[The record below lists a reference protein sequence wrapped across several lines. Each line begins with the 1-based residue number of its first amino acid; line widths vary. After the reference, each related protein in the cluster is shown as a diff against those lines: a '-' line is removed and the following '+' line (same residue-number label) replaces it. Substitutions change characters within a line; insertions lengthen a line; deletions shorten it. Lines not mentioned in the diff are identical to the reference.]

1 LPAIFISHSSK
12 DDEQANAIKA
22 WLATDGYE
30 QVFLDFDKHSGL
42 RAGEEWE
49 RRLYEEIQR
58 SHAVLL
64 VLTPNWLDSKWCF
77 AEFTQARA
85 LGKILFPLVLS
96 PLGDRR
102 VAPEIQ
108 GIDLRDWNADGEA
121 YLRKRIRE
129 VVAELAH
136 GFTWDQTRCPYPG
149 IYSFDQQDAA
159 IFFGRDREIREIL
172 EKLQARRVQGGK
184 RFVLVLGNS
193 GSGKSSVLKAGVL
206 PQLARQPRDWL
217 LLPTFRPEHDPVANF
232 AKALATFCGGP
243 AAWRDWEQK
252 LLKPDARRTLQE
264 IADDLR
270 IGPAAGATIIVPID
284 QFEETFTI
292 ADPGKREAFLNIL
305 AVMADGTHNL
315 PYLAVGTARSDV
327 FNDLLKQKRGLL
339 AVEDYPLP
347 PMPIDCL
354 PKIIEGPAGIA
365 AILVDKGLAAR
376 IVADVKSTEALPLLA
391 FALRELHERFAQEHK
406 LTIANYE
413 SLGDPGP
420 YRSPGSRLSPI
431 ENVVRRKAENV
442 LELMAPSESE
452 LVALKGAFIPHLVR
466 IRDDGTYVRQPA
478 PPSDFSPEA
487 IRLVDAFVDARLLTR
502 RRDSEASANLIEVSH
517 EALFKAWPLLAGW
530 LISERD
536 FLAGKSQLAQ
546 ALAAWNTAPAK
557 LKHEALLQGLALR
570 RAQEWYRTRRSG
582 LSKSES
588 DFIEASQQALRVRNA
603 KRIGIGVL
611 GVVMAIGMAAPSL
624 YAEYVRRTALQCDL
638 YAAEPINNVHVPG
651 VEFDKI
657 IPDMAIPAC
666 TQAVKAQPENP
677 RLMENLARS
686 LDRGGKPEEAVA
698 WYEKASA
705 MNWASAQ
712 NSLGVM
718 LLTGKGVELD
728 YARGIELIRTAAQHN
743 DPDAVGNY
751 TVTDLAPALA
761 NRRAIVVILQRS
773 LVSKGKLTET
783 EVTGTW
789 TPATQSAL
797 NSFKQ
802 SVGLNHDGLT
812 PEVMD
817 RLGVVEE
824 IASAIRRERSAMRP
838 Q

>member
-1 LPAIFISHSSK
+1 LAAIFISHSSK

-22 WLATDGYE
+22 WLAKDGYE

-49 RRLYEEIQR
+49 RRLYEEIER

-121 YLRKRIRE
+121 YLRQRIRE

-136 GFTWDQTRCPYPG
+136 GFTWDQTRSPYPG

-159 IFFGRDREIREIL
+159 IFFGRDQEIREIL

-232 AKALATFCGGP
+232 AKALATFCGSP
-243 AAWRDWEQK
+243 AAWRDWEQQ
-252 LLKPDARRTLQE
+252 LLKPDVKRTLQE

-270 IGPAAGATIIVPID
+270 IGPAAAATIIVPID
-284 QFEETFTI
+284 QFEEAFTI
-292 ADPGKREAFLNIL
+292 ADPAKREAFLSL
-305 AVMADGTHNL
+305 LGVMADGTHNL
-315 PYLAVGTARSDV
+315 PYLAIGTARSDV
-327 FNDLLKQKRGLL
+327 YNDLLKQKRGLL
-339 AVEDYPLP
+339 SVEDYPLP
-347 PMPIDCL
+347 PMPMDCL
-354 PKIIEGPAGIA
+354 PKIIEGPAGVA

-391 FALRELHERFAQEHK
+391 FALRELHERFAREHR

-413 SLGDPGP
+413 SLGDPG
-420 YRSPGSRLSPI
+420 SHLSPI

-478 PPSDFSPEA
+478 PPSEFSPEA

-546 ALAAWNTAPAK
+546 ALAAWDTAPAK

-570 RAQEWYRTRRSG
+570 RAQEWYQTRRSG

-611 GVVMAIGMAAPSL
+611 GLIMAIGLAAPSL

-657 IPDMAIPAC
+657 IPDVAIPAC
-666 TQAVKAQPENP
+666 TQAVNAEPDNP
-677 RLMENLARS
+677 RLMDNLARS
-686 LDRGGKPEEAVA
+686 LDRGGKLEEAVA

-705 MNWASAQ
+705 RNLASAQ

-718 LLTGKGVELD
+718 LLTGKGVDLD
-728 YARGIELIRTAAQHN
+728 FSRGIALIRTAAESKLQ
-743 DPDAVGNY
+743 DAVVDY
-751 TVTDLAPALA
+751 TATDLGPALED
-761 NRRAIVVILQRS
+761 RPAIVTILQRS
-773 LVSKGKLTET
+773 LVARGKLVENQ
-783 EVTGTW
+783 VTGTW
-789 TPATQSAL
+789 TPATEQALSSFEQSE
-797 NSFKQ
+797 
-802 SVGLNHDGLT
+802 GLVHDGLT
-812 PEVMD
+812 PQVMD
-817 RLGVVEE
+817 QLGVVEE
-824 IASAIRRERSAMRP
+824 IAAAIREERAAARP
-838 Q
+838 R